1 MAAPQLRKRWIAATV
16 LAVAALPLAAFSAR
30 AGSGA
35 EIGDARTIVSIVKAD
50 FDKEERE
57 LTIGDVVRQD
67 EVIEVSN
74 DGKGEFRL
82 NDDTKLA
89 LGPGARMVLDKFV
102 YDSDKKTGTIVLDL
116 TKGAFRFITGVAAK
130 PTYLIRTPNA
140 SITVRGTIFDTYIL
154 PDNSAWLL
162 LHEGAIEVTA
172 AKNVCHVLDRPG
184 QLIRVTSDG
193 TVGTPVNWRDMPD
206 RDATSFDTAFPFV
219 SNTPQIEPVPRRRAT
234 RSSRHRYPTPSRRSC
249 LNLGKPK
256 TQKADDND
264 DKPKKKKKRQA
275 SNDDNDSR
283 RRPRSCA
290 EASRSMRSKT
300 TTTAAA
306 ARVPWTSSSAVA
318 AGMGSFGGGR
328 GAAAAGAAATVAQLR
343 QKLEPRRQPWLAA
356 ALFLFEQQ
364 LGATEQHRLQRLPQL
379 EQQAGQHDLEP
390 HCVIV
395 RTSSEPGTD
404 CPSARTMKFMRLSTQ
419 ACCSSFKGRLA
430 ACLQGPISSAAGLPR
445 GRVCAGSIRP
455 AERTCCTFDGLTRA
469 RPSL

>member
-219 SNTPQIEPVPRRRAT
+219 SNTPQIEPVPAT
-234 RSSRHRYPTPSRRSC
+234 TRDAIEQASLPDAEPKVC

-275 SNDDNDSR
+275 SKDDNDSSPPPKIVR
-283 RRPRSCA
+283 
-290 EASRSMRSKT
+290 RSKPKYEKQDDDYGSGG
-300 TTTAAA
+300 
-306 ARVPWTSSSAVA
+306 ARAMDIIIRGGG
-318 AGMGSFGGGR
+318 GMGSFGGGR
-328 GAAAAGAAATVAQLR
+328 GG
-343 QKLEPRRQPWLAA
+343 
-356 ALFLFEQQ
+356 
-364 LGATEQHRLQRLPQL
+364 G
-379 EQQAGQHDLEP
+379 G
-390 HCVIV
+390 
-395 RTSSEPGTD
+395 PGGD
-404 CPSARTMKFMRLSTQ
+404 
-419 ACCSSFKGRLA
+419 G
-430 ACLQGPISSAAGLPR
+430 G
-445 GRVCAGSIRP
+445 VGSY
-455 AERTCCTFDGLTRA
+455 GKN
-469 RPSL
+469 

>member
-219 SNTPQIEPVPRRRAT
+219 SNTPQIEPVPAT
-234 RSSRHRYPTPSRRSC
+234 TRDAIEQASLPDAEPKVC

-275 SNDDNDSR
+275 SKDDNDFR

-318 AGMGSFGGGR
+318 AGWVAS
-328 GAAAAGAAATVAQLR
+328 AAVVAAAGAAATVA
-343 QKLEPRRQPWLAA
+343 LAA
-356 ALFLFEQQ
+356 TAKTRTTTAAVVGGPYFFSSSSLARPSSTVFSGSHSLSSRP
-364 LGATEQHRLQRLPQL
+364 GSTTSSRT
-379 EQQAGQHDLEP
+379 
-390 HCVIV
+390 VSSS
-395 RTSSEPGTD
+395 TSSEPGTD

-419 ACCSSFKGRLA
+419 ACCSSFK
-430 ACLQGPISSAAGLPR
+430 
-445 GRVCAGSIRP
+445 RP
-455 AERTCCTFDGLTRA
+455 ACGIPSSPDFKRRKASA
-469 RPSL
+469 RPSACGIDTTSGADMLYL